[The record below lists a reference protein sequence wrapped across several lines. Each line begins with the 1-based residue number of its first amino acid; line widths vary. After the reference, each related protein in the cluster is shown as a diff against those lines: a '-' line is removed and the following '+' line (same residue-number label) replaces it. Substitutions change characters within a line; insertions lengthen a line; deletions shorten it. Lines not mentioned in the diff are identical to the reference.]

1 MAQWHARESA
11 RLSARV
17 TLTNGSAKHH
27 APIRLQSQFSRH
39 FCRNIC
45 IMKSLI
51 ALLGAAL
58 LISGTGCVSHRKYTE
73 LESRKNSLVTE
84 NDQLKKQNESL
95 IASQTEL
102 TSQLE
107 MRNKEIEELKL
118 DTADMGR
125 QYRQLRLQYDKINE
139 LNDILS
145 RKSNELLSQAT
156 GENQKLAGELSK
168 TQEVLQKKEDMLKA
182 LEADLNEKQADI
194 NKANAALKDREA
206 RLKELEDLL
215 AAQSAASEALREKV
229 QAALLGFKDKGLTVR
244 EENGKVYV
252 SMEAKL
258 LFASGSTTVDPN
270 GKKALVDLAKAIEN
284 EVDMEI
290 IVEGHTDTD
299 KLSSTVAPRD
309 NWELS
314 VLRATEVV
322 KIMTANSNIKPTVLS
337 AAGRSEYHPINA
349 ADKAKN
355 RRIEIILQP
364 DLGELYKLIEE

>member
-1 MAQWHARESA
+1 
-11 RLSARV
+11 
-17 TLTNGSAKHH
+17 
-27 APIRLQSQFSRH
+27 
-39 FCRNIC
+39 
-45 IMKSLI
+45 MKSLI

-107 MRNKEIEELKL
+107 MANKEIDELKL

-125 QYRQLRLQYDKINE
+125 QYRQLRIQYDKINE

-194 NKANAALKDREA
+194 DKANAALKDREA

-215 AAQSAASEALREKV
+215 EAQSAASEALRAKV
-229 QAALLGFKDKGLTVR
+229 QAALLGFQDKGLTVR
-244 EENGKVYV
+244 EQDGKVYV

-299 KLSSTVAPRD
+299 KLSSNTAPRD

-337 AAGRSEYHPINA
+337 AAGRSEYHPVNPT
-349 ADKAKN
+349 DKAKN